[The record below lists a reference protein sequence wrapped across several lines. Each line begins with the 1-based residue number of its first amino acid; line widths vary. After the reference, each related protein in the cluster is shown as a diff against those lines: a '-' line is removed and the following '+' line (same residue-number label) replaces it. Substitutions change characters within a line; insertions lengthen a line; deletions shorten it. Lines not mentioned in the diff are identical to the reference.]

1 MSKPNSNGKDDE
13 PLRVMQDDI
22 RDIRNDIERI
32 KSDTHNINRIMTIS
46 NITHVIN
53 DLKNIIG
60 NSDLKAAVLYLTK
73 EKISAQEL
81 AAKLKIDPKNLT
93 KFVSPFTDKKSYITE
108 LKEGRSKFFQRADI
122 VDLIGFEQQ
131 EAFAPMIESWK
142 GKQTQIPPTVVE
154 QKDTSEQNK
163 ENTST
168 DIQG

>member
-1 MSKPNSNGKDDE
+1 MSKSNSNGQDD
-13 PLRVMQDDI
+13 PVRVMQDDI

-46 NITHVIN
+46 NIKHVIT

-60 NSDLKAAVLYLTK
+60 NSELKAAVLHLTK

-81 AAKLKIDPKNLT
+81 AAKLKVDPRNLT

-108 LKEGRSKFFQRADI
+108 LKEGRSKFFQRAEI

-131 EAFAPMIESWK
+131 EDFAPMIESWEK
-142 GKQTQIPPTVVE
+142 KQAQATPETVE
-154 QKDTSEQNK
+154 QTEEQSK
-163 ENTST
+163 EATET
-168 DIQG
+168 GIQG

>member
-1 MSKPNSNGKDDE
+1 MSKPSSNGKDGTIE
-13 PLRVMQDDI
+13 TIQDDI

-46 NITHVIN
+46 NISHVIN

-60 NSDLKAAVLYLTK
+60 NSELKAAVLHLTK

-81 AAKLKIDPKNLT
+81 AAKLKVDPKNLT

-142 GKQTQIPPTVVE
+142 GKQTQVSPSVVE
-154 QKDTSEQNK
+154 QRETSEQSK

-168 DIQG
+168 EIQG